1 MVRHGPRTNRRR
13 GVKPPVR
20 PQLFRADHHDHLPA
34 LKTRHAFD
42 LPGLADVTGTNPIAV
57 TMAGALGSSFGF
69 MMPISTAPNAMAFGT
84 GQVTMRQMVTTG
96 FVFDLVGVVVVVAG
110 VMVLCG

>member
-1 MVRHGPRTNRRR
+1 MDISGASSTVAVLALVVVAAVILSEVASNTAAATL
-13 GVKPPVR
+13 VIPVG
-20 PQLFRADHHDHLPA
+20 L
-34 LKTRHAFD
+34 
-42 LPGLADVTGTNPIAV
+42 GLADVTGTNPIAV